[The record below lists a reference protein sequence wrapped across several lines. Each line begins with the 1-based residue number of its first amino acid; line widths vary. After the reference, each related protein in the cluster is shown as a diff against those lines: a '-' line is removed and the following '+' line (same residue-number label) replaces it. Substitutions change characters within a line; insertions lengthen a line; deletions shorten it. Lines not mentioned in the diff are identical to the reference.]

1 MNNTIRFISDLI
13 FFIKSRK
20 GVGKTVIY
28 WIVGLMLGAL
38 FLMAIKGMM
47 TRAFT

>member
-1 MNNTIRFISDLI
+1 MLKS
-13 FFIKSRK
+13 FIKSRK